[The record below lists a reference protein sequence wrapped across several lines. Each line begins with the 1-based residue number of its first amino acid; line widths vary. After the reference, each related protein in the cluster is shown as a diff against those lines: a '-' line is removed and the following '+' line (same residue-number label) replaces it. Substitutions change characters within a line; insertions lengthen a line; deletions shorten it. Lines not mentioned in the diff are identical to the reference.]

1 MDQDWNERL
10 PAEESPPLLYLDESA
25 TLDPAPNTAAR
36 DRASLPNRSPLEREV
51 APPSRASGAM
61 LGVIA
66 MLTVLLA
73 AGYLVP
79 RLAEEIQYSLT
90 RGRQRAEYEQ
100 AGQVLGTNT
109 LGELSLVSQQVSLR
123 IAPSVVI
130 INVASST
137 PSEEPVLNDE
147 LLKRFGTPMPDSLG
161 QGSGVVVGAEGYIL
175 TNHHVVRD
183 AHEIRVTLSDGRRLP
198 ATRVGVDSLTDL
210 ALLKVDA
217 DHLVPADWG
226 DSDKLPVG
234 SLIWAVGSPFGLDR
248 SLSFG
253 ILSAKNRG
261 GVAGSPH
268 QDFLQTDAAVN
279 PGNSGGP
286 LIDAAGRVVG
296 INTAI
301 VGQTYS
307 GISFAIPSNVARE
320 VAERL
325 QSGGYVPRGW
335 LGVELGSVSEQQAK
349 AMGLMNTRGALIAR
363 VVEDGR
369 FSPAQ
374 RAGMKAGDVVVR
386 WDGLDVS
393 EPAALS
399 QFVAKTKIGTTVKVE
414 LIRGGQPTTLDVTVS
429 ERPQELN

>member
-1 MDQDWNERL
+1 MDQPINDGL
-10 PAEESPPLLYLDESA
+10 APDQPAPPLLAEAVVSPPRFSNREGAVSSSNSA
-25 TLDPAPNTAAR
+25 
-36 DRASLPNRSPLEREV
+36 LENEV
-51 APPSRASGAM
+51 RGPSRSSGVM
-61 LGVIA
+61 VWVIA

-73 AGYLVP
+73 VGYLVP

-90 RGRQRAEYEQ
+90 RGRQRAEYEHAGLVLNETSLAGLSQ
-100 AGQVLGTNT
+100 A
-109 LGELSLVSQQVSLR
+109 SQQVSLR

-130 INVASST
+130 VNVNGSVTADEAL
-137 PSEEPVLNDE
+137 PEDE
-147 LLKRFGTPMPDSLG
+147 LLKRFGSPSPDSLG
-161 QGSGVVVGAEGYIL
+161 QGSGVVVGADGYIL

-183 AHEIRVTLSDGRRLP
+183 AREISVTLSDGRRLM
-198 ATRVGVDSLTDL
+198 ASRVGVDSLTDL
-210 ALLKVDA
+210 ALLKVEA
-217 DHLVPADWG
+217 SNLIPAEWG
-226 DSDKLPVG
+226 DSDKLSVG
-234 SLIWAVGSPFGLDR
+234 SLIWAIGSPFGLER
-248 SLSFG
+248 SISFG

-286 LIDAAGRVVG
+286 LVDANGKVVG

-335 LGVELGSVSEQQAK
+335 LGVELATVSEQQAK
-349 AMGLMNTRGALIAR
+349 TLGLANTRGAFIAR

-374 RAGMKAGDVVVR
+374 RAGIKPGDVVVR
-386 WDGLDVS
+386 WNGLEIP
-393 EPAALS
+393 EPATLS
-399 QFVAKTKIGTTVKVE
+399 QLVAKTKIGTTVKMEV
-414 LIRGGQPTTLDVTVS
+414 LRGGQPTTLDVTVS
-429 ERPQELN
+429 ERPRELN